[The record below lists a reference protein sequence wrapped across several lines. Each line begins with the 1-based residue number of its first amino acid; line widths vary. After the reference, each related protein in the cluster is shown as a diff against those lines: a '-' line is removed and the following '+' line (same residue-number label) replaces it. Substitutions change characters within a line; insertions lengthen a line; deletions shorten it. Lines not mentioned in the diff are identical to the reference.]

1 MVIGFLLGALLGSY
15 ILGTAA
21 KSAYDAMKSGQMEK
35 DLQQDPFSW
44 GLVGQL
50 YLLKKEIDK
59 LSQSISI
66 EPAEEYVKPQY
77 EHSITP
83 YQTTT
88 SYTKP
93 ANVQTYSWRSYK
105 SENFR
110 AKQTTSDP
118 LEEQIKKL
126 VRS

>member
-1 MVIGFLLGALLGSY
+1 MILGLLIAGFAAL
-15 ILGTAA
+15 IAGTAA

-77 EHSITP
+77 EHSITS
-83 YQTTT
+83 YRTTT

-93 ANVQTYSWRSYK
+93 TNVQTYSWRSYR
-105 SENFR
+105 SENFG